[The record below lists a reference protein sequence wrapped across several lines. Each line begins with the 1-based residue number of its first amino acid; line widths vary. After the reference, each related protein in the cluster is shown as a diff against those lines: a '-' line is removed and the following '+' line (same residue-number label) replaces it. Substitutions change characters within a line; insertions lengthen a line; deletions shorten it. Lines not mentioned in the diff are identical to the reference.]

1 MAEKRRYTS
10 PRREEQARATR
21 TAVLTAAAQLF
32 TEHGYAAT
40 SMAAVAARA
49 GVSPQT
55 VYNTVSGKPQL
66 LKAAYDVALAEDDEP
81 VPLADRP
88 EVRRLRA
95 VTDPAELLRG
105 YAELGTQL
113 LRRVGPLML
122 QLANGAAAGEPDL
135 VEHVRVTDAERATGT
150 LMVVRRVQ
158 ELGGLAPGLSVERA
172 RDRIWVLNSVQVWHL
187 LVAGRGWSDGEYT
200 AFTGDAM
207 CAAVLG

>member
-21 TAVLTAAAQLF
+21 AAVLVAAAELF

-49 GVSPQT
+49 GVSAQT

-66 LKAAYDVALAEDDEP
+66 LKAAYDMALAGDDEP
-81 VPLADRP
+81 IPMADRP
-88 EVRRLRA
+88 EVRRMYA
-95 VTDPAELLRG
+95 VTDPADLLRA
-105 YAELGTQL
+105 YADLGRQL
-113 LRRVGPLML
+113 LGRVGPLML
-122 QLANGAAAGEPDL
+122 QLAHGAAAGQPDL

-150 LMVVRRVQ
+150 LMVARRVE
-158 ELGGLAPGLSVERA
+158 ELGGLAPGLTAERA

-187 LVAGRGWSDGEYT
+187 LVAGRGWSEDEY
-200 AFTGDAM
+200 AAWVGDAM
-207 CAAVLG
+207 CAAVLR